1 MSTDIDVWGPDEAA
15 SLAPTGNL
23 EAERILAAT
32 AMADPGCVDDLAS
45 KGFDPADIGDER
57 YRMVWYAV
65 EHLAATL
72 AASAI
77 RWPAIAR
84 TLQIWHAE
92 GRMVEQTR
100 PLTETELGELYMLAH
115 PGAAEYWAEQVTR
128 GAIAARGREL
138 SANMHVT
145 FSNPAFDPDVDL
157 ARIQTDLDNLARP
170 TGEAQMVDLGDLL
183 PEVIER
189 ATTPPTLEDRVPT
202 GVIDLDALLSG
213 GWAPGQL
220 VIIAA
225 RPAMGK
231 TTIAAGF
238 ARTAAITHKIPTAI
252 WSLEMD
258 RKELATSILCGEV
271 KIALHHVKQGIVED
285 AIIARA
291 AAKLP
296 EMAAAPLKIDDNPYL
311 TLPGLR
317 AAVRNLVRTFGLKVI
332 FIDYLQLMQAPP
344 AENRQVAV
352 SMISRALKVMAKEFG
367 VTIIVLAQLNRGSEQ
382 RTDKVPVPSDLRESG
397 SIEQDA
403 DIVILLHRPDVYER
417 ESPRAGE
424 ADLIVGKHRGGPM
437 ATVTVAFQGHFA
449 RFVDMAADA

>member
-1 MSTDIDVWGPDEAA
+1 MELWGPDEAVA
-15 SLAPTGNL
+15 LAPPAGNV

-32 AMADPGCVDDLAS
+32 AMAEPGCVDELAS
-45 KGFDPADIGDER
+45 AGFDPADIGDER
-57 YRMVWYAV
+57 YRMIWYAV
-65 EHLAATL
+65 EDLTSTL
-72 AASAI
+72 SASAI
-77 RWPAIAR
+77 RWQAIAR
-84 TLQIWHAE
+84 KLEIWHAE
-92 GRMVEQTR
+92 GRMVSR
-100 PLTETELGELYMLAH
+100 PFTENELSDLYMTAN
-115 PGAAEYWAEQVTR
+115 PGAAAHWAEEVTR
-128 GAIAARGREL
+128 GALAARGREL
-138 SANMHVT
+138 SARMHVT
-145 FSNPAFDPDVDL
+145 FNNPAFEPGRDI
-157 ARIQTDLDNLARP
+157 AKIQAEVDNLVRP
-170 TGEAQMVDLGDLL
+170 VGQSQMVDLGDLL

-220 VIIAA
+220 VVIAA

-238 ARTAAITHKIPTAI
+238 ARAAAITHKIPCAI

-271 KIALHHVKQGIVED
+271 KIALHHVKQGIAED
-285 AIIARA
+285 AIVARA

-296 EMAAAPLKIDDNPYL
+296 ELATAPLKIDDNPYL
-311 TLPGLR
+311 TLPALR
-317 AAVRNLVRTFGLKVI
+317 AAIRNLVRTFGLKVA

-367 VTIIVLAQLNRGSEQ
+367 ITIVVLAQLNRGPEQ
-382 RTDKVPVPSDLRESG
+382 RTDKVPMVSDLRESG

-449 RFVDMAADA
+449 RFVDMAAS

>member
-1 MSTDIDVWGPDEAA
+1 MTTDMELWGPDDTAA
-15 SLAPTGNL
+15 LASNGNI

-32 AMADPGCVDDLAS
+32 AMAGPACIDELAS
-45 KGFDPADIGDER
+45 IGFDPADILDER
-57 YRMVWYAV
+57 YRMIWYAV
-65 EHLAATL
+65 EDLTTTL
-72 AASAI
+72 ASTAI
-77 RWPAIAR
+77 RWQAVAR
-84 TLQIWHAE
+84 KLQVWHAE
-92 GRMVEQTR
+92 GKMISR
-100 PLTETELGELYMLAH
+100 PFTENELADLYMAAN
-115 PGAAEYWAEQVTR
+115 PGAAAYWAEEVTR

-138 SANMHVT
+138 STRMHVA
-145 FSNPAFDPDVDL
+145 FSNPAFEPGRDIAAIQAEVDGL
-157 ARIQTDLDNLARP
+157 TKPAGQS
-170 TGEAQMVDLGDLL
+170 QMVDLGELL
-183 PEVIER
+183 PDVIER
-189 ATTPPTLEDRVPT
+189 ATTPPTIKDRIPT
-202 GVIDLDALLSG
+202 GVVDLDALLSG

-238 ARTAAITHKIPTAI
+238 ARAASITNKIPSAI
-252 WSLEMD
+252 WSLEMG
-258 RKELATSILCGEV
+258 REELATSILCGEV

-311 TLPGLR
+311 TLPALR
-317 AAVRNLVRTFGLKVI
+317 AAIRNLVRTFGLKLV

-367 VTIIVLAQLNRGSEQ
+367 ITIIVLAQLNRGSEQ

-403 DIVILLHRPDVYER
+403 DIVILLHRPDVYDR

-449 RFVDMAADA
+449 RFVDMAVS

>member
-1 MSTDIDVWGPDEAA
+1 VSTGMELWGPDDAA
-15 SLAPTGNL
+15 ALASNGNL

-32 AMADPGCVDDLAS
+32 VMADPACVDDLAS
-45 KGFDPADIGDER
+45 MGFDPADILDER
-57 YRMVWYAV
+57 YRMIWYAV
-65 EHLAATL
+65 EDLTATL
-72 AASAI
+72 ASSAI
-77 RWPAIAR
+77 RWQAVAR
-84 TLQIWHAE
+84 KLQVWHAE
-92 GRMVEQTR
+92 GHMVTR
-100 PLTETELGELYMLAH
+100 PLTENELSDLYMAAN
-115 PGAAEYWAEQVTR
+115 PGAAAHWAEEVTR
-128 GAIAARGREL
+128 GAIASRGREL
-138 SANMHVT
+138 SARMHVA
-145 FSNPAFDPDVDL
+145 FSNPAFEPGRDIAKIQADVDGL
-157 ARIQTDLDNLARP
+157 TKPVGQS
-170 TGEAQMVDLGDLL
+170 QMVDLGDLL
-183 PEVIER
+183 PDVIER
-189 ATTPPTLEDRVPT
+189 ATTPPTLGDRIPT

-238 ARTAAITHKIPTAI
+238 ARAAAITNKIPSAI

-258 RKELATSILCGEV
+258 RTELATSILCGEV
-271 KIALHHVKQGIVED
+271 KIALHHVKQGVVED

-291 AAKLP
+291 VAKLP
-296 EMAAAPLKIDDNPYL
+296 EMANAPLKIDDNPYL
-311 TLPGLR
+311 TLPALR
-317 AAVRNLVRTFGLKVI
+317 AAVRHLVRTFGLRLI

-367 VTIIVLAQLNRGSEQ
+367 VTIVVLAQLNRGSEQ

-403 DIVILLHRPDVYER
+403 DIVILLHRPDVYDR